1 VEEAMVA
8 QAVAGEAALTIL
20 RQPPAMQTLEEVE
33 ALVAVVKEH
42 SPQKRVAQALSL
54 FGMTAAK

>member
-1 VEEAMVA
+1 MVA